1 VARKYRAWMHHTALD
16 ALALWFIAQTKLEWA
31 NIYPRDP
38 NLLHQLEVKV
48 LPALSVANVRQMLQA
63 VLPLKQLSPQQAT
76 ALVIKHLVN
85 RSLSTRSR
93 LKEQHRNRGST

>member
-1 VARKYRAWMHHTALD
+1 MHHTALD

-31 NIYPRDP
+31 NTYPRDP

-63 VLPLKQLSPQQAT
+63 VLPLKQLSPKQAT

-93 LKEQHRNRGST
+93 LKAQHRNRGST